1 VTTLCQQDFDLFK
14 KTCLNL
20 LFAVPV
26 LALNNAWV
34 PVVQMDRIA
43 RKQGAYSYL
52 LDDHEG
58 KCING

>member
-1 VTTLCQQDFDLFK
+1 VTALCQQCLDLFEK
-14 KTCLNL
+14 ICLNL

-26 LALNNAWV
+26 LALNNALV

-52 LDDHEG
+52 LDGQEG
-58 KCING
+58 NV